1 LPGASLYQCAASV
14 RVTCAITCRY
24 PCEDFGAPKAYI
36 NYILFDL
43 DIGPYDFGHNQLS
56 TAAASAP
63 ERLTL

>member
-1 LPGASLYQCAASV
+1 V

-24 PCEDFGAPKAYI
+24 PCEDFDAPKAYI